1 MTSRDARGVG
11 LAADP
16 VGAVSPVRVV
26 GLRNKPVIGVTG
38 GIGAGKSSVADAF
51 GALGAAVIDSDR
63 MAHAQLEQREVI
75 DTLVDWWGDSI
86 LRPDGGIDRRAV
98 ASIVFEDAEQ
108 LRRLE
113 GLLYPR
119 MDEVRRRMMAEL
131 ETNADVTAI
140 VLDTPKLYEAGLDSS
155 CDAVVFVDADD
166 ATRASRVAAK
176 RGWSRDELRR
186 REKSMNALDK
196 KRARADYVVTNL
208 TSIEDLR
215 QQVNRVFASVLE
227 SFRG

>member
-1 MTSRDARGVG
+1 MSPDHVG
-11 LAADP
+11 TVFP
-16 VGAVSPVRVV
+16 VCVV

-51 GALGAAVIDSDR
+51 GLLGAAVIDSDR
-63 MAHAQLEQREVI
+63 MAHAQLEQRAIVA
-75 DTLVDWWGDSI
+75 TLVGWWGDSI
-86 LRPDGGIDRRAV
+86 LRPDGGIDRRSV
-98 ASIVFEDAEQ
+98 ASIVFEDGEQ

-119 MDEVRRRMMAEL
+119 MDEVRSRMMAEL
-131 ETNADVTAI
+131 DANAEVKAI
-140 VLDTPKLYEAGLDSS
+140 VLDTPKLYEAGLDST

-166 ATRASRVAAK
+166 VTRAARVAAK

-196 KRARADYVVTNL
+196 KRAKADYVVTNL

-215 QQVNRVFASVLE
+215 QQVKQIFVSVCM